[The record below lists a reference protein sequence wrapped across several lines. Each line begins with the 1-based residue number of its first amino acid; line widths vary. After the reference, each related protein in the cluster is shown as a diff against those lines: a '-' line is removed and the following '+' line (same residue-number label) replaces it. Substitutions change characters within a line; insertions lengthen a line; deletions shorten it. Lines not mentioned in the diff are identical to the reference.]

1 MFILIIGRLYQIWSK
16 TAMIIYKWYIFEISV
31 IDTVLIYIQLTNI
44 AKLFNK
50 NNITFYNYFEQYS
63 YYVYINY
70 MVL

>member
-1 MFILIIGRLYQIWSK
+1 
-16 TAMIIYKWYIFEISV
+16 
-31 IDTVLIYIQLTNI
+31 LIYIQLTNI

>member
-50 NNITFYNYFEQYS
+50 NNITFYNYFEQYT

>member
-50 NNITFYNYFEQYS
+50 SYNFYN
-63 YYVYINY
+63 
-70 MVL
+70 